1 MSEPICYVMIGL
13 PALGKSTHIEGMY
26 KPDTWIYSTDMYIE
40 SVAEDHGLTYDDVF
54 ETNIQA
60 ATRFN
65 EEKVATMMKL
75 RKDII
80 WDQTNL
86 GVGKRKKIINR
97 MKQAGYQVRGICLMP
112 PKTGE
117 EVVEWNRRLA
127 NRPGKTI
134 PKHVVANM
142 LESFVEPTAEKGFD
156 MITFY
161 DMYGGLL
168 AIDLCEDT
176 NEIL

>member
-1 MSEPICYVMIGL
+1 MSKPICYVMIGL
-13 PALGKSTHIEGMY
+13 PALGKSTHIEKMY

-40 SVAEDHGLTYDDVF
+40 SVAEDHGLTYADVF

-65 EEKVATMMKL
+65 EEKVTSMMKL
-75 RKDII
+75 QKDII

-97 MKQAGYQVRGICLMP
+97 MKHAGYQVRGICLIP
-112 PKTGE
+112 PETVGDIE
-117 EVVEWNRRLA
+117 EWNRRL
-127 NRPGKTI
+127 NGRPGKTI
-134 PKHVVANM
+134 PNHVIANM
-142 LESFVEPTAEKGFD
+142 MESFVEPTIEEGFD
-156 MITFY
+156 VIEFY

-168 AIDLCEDT
+168 ATDYGEDA
-176 NEIL
+176 

>member
-1 MSEPICYVMIGL
+1 MSKPICYVMIGL
-13 PALGKSTHIEGMY
+13 PALGKSTLIEGMY

-40 SVAEDHGLTYDDVF
+40 SVAEDHGLTYADVF

-65 EEKVATMMKL
+65 EEKVESMMKL

-80 WDQTNL
+80 WDQINL
-86 GVGKRKKIINR
+86 GVGKRHNIINR
-97 MKQAGYQVRGICLMP
+97 MKRAGYQVRGVCLML
-112 PKTGE
+112 PKTDE
-117 EVVEWNRRLA
+117 DMTEWNRRLVS
-127 NRPGKTI
+127 RPGKTI
-134 PKHVVANM
+134 PNHVIANM
-142 LESFVEPTAEKGFD
+142 MESFVQPTVEEGFD

-168 AIDLCEDT
+168 GIDYGKDQ
-176 NEIL
+176 